1 MSTQIDFKFS
11 MTNSKQYCEH
21 CWKRW
26 SSGLHDYCYLEYRL
40 TIRKDKMRIATAQ
53 ILPDKR
59 IQDNATNSIYDTRD
73 AWLAVYKGN
82 DTTSVFT
89 VG

>member
-1 MSTQIDFKFS
+1 
-11 MTNSKQYCEH
+11 
-21 CWKRW
+21 
-26 SSGLHDYCYLEYRL
+26 
-40 TIRKDKMRIATAQ
+40 MRIATAQ